1 MRITVPLLPT
11 EAYNTHIQVFHNDL
25 PVANCRAAGG
35 LESCTVAIPDRLDPA
50 DCLILVNLIDN
61 FGSCIGPIYQLI
73 DGVLSPYDPNAPQQ
87 ADWSDEMG
95 EEPEKTETRV
105 LTDPEEIAEFKS
117 RMGEKPDKTNIR
129 IREILTDPKDSEE
142 FKSNF
147 PRVLPVEAYENE
159 SGSTLDVSSENTV
172 GAELSDKIVQDEG
185 TTLSITDEA
194 LGYVDSEDDVN
205 G

>member
-35 LESCTVAIPDRLDPA
+35 LESCTVAIPDKLDPSY
-50 DCLILVNLIDN
+50 CLILVNLIDN
-61 FGSCIGPIYQLI
+61 FGNCVGPIYQLI
-73 DGVLSPYDPNAPQQ
+73 DDVLSPYDPNAPQQ
-87 ADWSDEMG
+87 ADWSDQMES
-95 EEPEKTETRV
+95 EPEE
-105 LTDPEEIAEFKS
+105 D
-117 RMGEKPDKTNIR
+117 
-129 IREILTDPKDSEE
+129 
-142 FKSNF
+142 
-147 PRVLPVEAYENE
+147 E

-172 GAELSDKIVQDEG
+172 GAELSDEVSQTDGNTIN
-185 TTLSITDEA
+185 ITDEA